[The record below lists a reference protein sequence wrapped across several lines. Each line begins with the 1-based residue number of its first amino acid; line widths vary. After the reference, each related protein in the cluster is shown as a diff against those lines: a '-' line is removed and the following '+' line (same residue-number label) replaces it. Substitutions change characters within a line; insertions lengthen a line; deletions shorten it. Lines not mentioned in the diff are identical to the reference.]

1 MLETVFLKVKEDRV
15 DALKHW
21 MEELRQREDEVLETF
36 RREGARHE
44 AAYLLE
50 STEGPML
57 VYVQEAADPERAHR
71 AFQESNLPVD
81 LEHRQVTRD
90 VVAGRLE
97 VAKLFNLSMPDG
109 R

>member
-1 MLETVFLKVKEDRV
+1 MLETVFLRVKEDKV

-21 MEELRQREDEVLETF
+21 IEELRQREDEVLETL
-36 RREGARHE
+36 RNEGSRHE

-50 STEGPML
+50 SAEGPVL
-57 VYVQEAADPERAHR
+57 VYGQETADPEKAHR
-71 AFQESNLPVD
+71 AFRESELPVD
-81 LEHRQVTRD
+81 LEHRRVMRD

-97 VAKLFNLSMPDG
+97 AEELINLSMPDG